1 MKPCIIVE
9 QSDITDPIMKAISKY
24 KHHPSILLINSRLSS
39 PESLSF
45 NQIRNFDMEKGI
57 KLLNIKNAATF
68 KNVPPKIKSS
78 THSCSESLANFF
90 NNIVINSE
98 FPEKLKLADLT
109 ATFTKEDPT
118 EQKETIN
125 W

>member
-9 QSDITDPIMKAISKY
+9 QSDITNPIMKAISKY

-68 KNVPPKIKSS
+68 KNVPPKILNPVQIVAQNLWK
-78 THSCSESLANFF
+78 TSL
-90 NNIVINSE
+90 
-98 FPEKLKLADLT
+98 
-109 ATFTKEDPT
+109 
-118 EQKETIN
+118 TI
-125 W
+125 